1 MRHRG
6 PVSDYLSTA
15 RKGGHH
21 KGKFSKYLLIDQLTI
36 LHNETYFIKHCDLV
50 QGPSLVKNLTCAE
63 ASVRIKVLF
72 SVSKLSQ

>member
-21 KGKFSKYLLIDQLTI
+21 KGKFSKLKSCVYLF
-36 LHNETYFIKHCDLV
+36 NYYYYYYYYYY
-50 QGPSLVKNLTCAE
+50 
-63 ASVRIKVLF
+63 
-72 SVSKLSQ
+72 